1 MITGIEIKHK
11 RLNQQ
16 INQQKKWQH
25 LLAEAIREPQE
36 LIDYLELSRKR
47 IGNVIQSPEK
57 FKLLAT
63 KSYLDKIEKGNWDD
77 PLLRQILPLKDEMDR
92 NESYFSDPVGDMDAA
107 LSPGVLQKYHGRA
120 LIVTTGTCAIHCRY
134 CFRQEFPYTVLN
146 PAKNDWQQTI
156 EAITKDPSLHEVILS
171 GGDPLVLSDERLS
184 SLCSQLSNI
193 DHVKTIR
200 FHSRL
205 PVVLPERIDSDFL
218 AWFTPIK
225 LKKVFV
231 IHANHANEIDNKV
244 GDKLRLLAC
253 SGGVLLNQSVL
264 LKGVNDCVET
274 LENLSHVL
282 FEYQTLPYYLHL
294 LDKVNGTAHFD
305 VSETQALM
313 IMKGLRAKLPGY
325 LVPKLVREVSGKRS
339 KTPIV

>member
-1 MITGIEIKHK
+1 MITGIESKNK
-11 RLNQQ
+11 CLNQQ
-16 INQQKKWQH
+16 INQQKKWQY
-25 LLAEAIREPQE
+25 LLAEAIRDPEE
-36 LIDYLELSRKR
+36 LIDYLELPRKG
-47 IGNVIQSPEK
+47 IENIIQSPEK

-77 PLLRQILPLKDEMDR
+77 PLLRQVLPVKDDMER
-92 NESYFSDPVGDMDAA
+92 NKSYLSDPVGDMDVA
-107 LSPGVLQKYHGRA
+107 LSPGVLQKYYGRA
-120 LIVTTGTCAIHCRY
+120 LVVTTGACAIHCRY
-134 CFRQEFPYTVLN
+134 CFRQEFPYAELN

-156 EAITKDPSLHEVILS
+156 EVITKDPTLHEIILS
-171 GGDPLVLSDERLS
+171 GGDPLVLSDERLA
-184 SLCSQLSNI
+184 SLCNQLADI
-193 DHVKTIR
+193 PHVKTIR

-218 AWFTPIK
+218 AWFAHIK

-231 IHANHANEIDNKV
+231 IHANHANELDSKV

-253 SGGVLLNQSVL
+253 SGSVLLNQSVL
-264 LKGVNDCVET
+264 LKGVNDSVEI
-274 LENLSHVL
+274 LEDLSHTL
-282 FEYQTLPYYLHL
+282 FEYQILPYYLHL

-305 VSETQALM
+305 INEEQALV